1 MKVKGQRTERSST
14 LNRLRKAPDRGFAE
28 AFRQG
33 VKKMGKARDPKSLK
47 AVRHEA
53 GVTYF
58 TREAERRLFFFLTII
73 MLILGIV
80 YKIGWL

>member
-1 MKVKGQRTERSST
+1 
-14 LNRLRKAPDRGFAE
+14 
-28 AFRQG
+28 
-33 VKKMGKARDPKSLK
+33 MGKARDPKSLK

-73 MLILGIV
+73 MLILGII

>member
-1 MKVKGQRTERSST
+1 MKNT
-14 LNRLRKAPDRGFAE
+14 
-28 AFRQG
+28 QG
-33 VKKMGKARDPKSLK
+33 PKTTK

-58 TREAERRLFFFLTII
+58 TREAERRVFFFLTIV
-73 MLILGIV
+73 MLVLGIV